1 MYIQTQ
7 LCSLA
12 IMAFLVFFFKRHK
25 RVGLFSERVFW
36 ITLQVA
42 IVSVSLDFLS
52 LVVISKI
59 GSIPQLLVDLV
70 CKLYLCSL
78 VWVGFSALCYAAT
91 DMFSMKDYLRY
102 WRKLFLGLLLACAVI
117 LILPIEYHV
126 EIGEVYT
133 LGPAVLMTYVF
144 ALLFVVGTLV
154 SVVAFGKRMN
164 PARRKSVLTWMFLW
178 IICALIQFFN
188 NQLLLVGFGCG
199 LGMLVLFC
207 TLENPETNMDRK
219 FGCYHMHVLMQ
230 YFKEKFE
237 ERQSLSVLYLSMISQ
252 QNDGNR
258 KEIEDGI
265 MDIIKFT
272 KNHKD
277 VKVFKNVGDELVL
290 VFEDMNAMNNLFR
303 EIQDTFYADHFYKE
317 KNGRSFSM
325 PNTLFVLLP
334 DTAVVNSADEVLR
347 VFNYLKIENL
357 NINST
362 QVSYVNQMILDNLRS
377 DEKYR
382 QMILDA
388 LEDDRVE
395 VFFQPIYSNTHQR
408 FVSAE
413 ALVRIRN
420 KDGGIVPPGQFI
432 PIAERSRLILPLG
445 ERVFEKTCEFI
456 RDSKVLEY
464 GLEYIEIN
472 LSVVQCEQWNLAAH
486 YLKIMEKY
494 GIDPWRINL
503 EITET
508 GSVESKN
515 VLLDNM
521 RQLIGKGVTFS
532 LDDFGNGQSNLDYMI
547 DMPVSVMKLDMNMTK
562 AYFKDLKAQYVVQ
575 ATIKLAHDL
584 DLLVVAEGV
593 ETQEEFEEMRRLG
606 VDDIQGYFFSKPLEA
621 AAFITFLKDR
631 QSVFVDK

>member
-1 MYIQTQ
+1 
-7 LCSLA
+7 
-12 IMAFLVFFFKRHK
+12 
-25 RVGLFSERVFW
+25 
-36 ITLQVA
+36 
-42 IVSVSLDFLS
+42 
-52 LVVISKI
+52 
-59 GSIPQLLVDLV
+59 
-70 CKLYLCSL
+70 
-78 VWVGFSALCYAAT
+78 
-91 DMFSMKDYLRY
+91 
-102 WRKLFLGLLLACAVI
+102 
-117 LILPIEYHV
+117 
-126 EIGEVYT
+126 
-133 LGPAVLMTYVF
+133 
-144 ALLFVVGTLV
+144 
-154 SVVAFGKRMN
+154 
-164 PARRKSVLTWMFLW
+164 
-178 IICALIQFFN
+178 
-188 NQLLLVGFGCG
+188 
-199 LGMLVLFC
+199 
-207 TLENPETNMDRK
+207 
-219 FGCYHMHVLMQ
+219 
-230 YFKEKFE
+230 
-237 ERQSLSVLYLSMISQ
+237 
-252 QNDGNR
+252 
-258 KEIEDGI
+258 
-265 MDIIKFT
+265 
-272 KNHKD
+272 
-277 VKVFKNVGDELVL
+277 
-290 VFEDMNAMNNLFR
+290 
-303 EIQDTFYADHFYKE
+303 
-317 KNGRSFSM
+317 M

-357 NINST
+357 NLNST

-377 DEKYR
+377 DESRY

-408 FVSAE
+408 FISAE
-413 ALVRIRN
+413 ALVRIR
-420 KDGGIVPPGQFI
+420 DREGSIIPPGQFI
-432 PIAERSRLILPLG
+432 PIAENSGLILPLG

-456 RDSKVLEY
+456 RDSRVLEY

-472 LSVVQCEQWNLAAH
+472 LSVVQCEQWNLASH
-486 YLKIMEKY
+486 YLEIMKKY

-521 RQLIGKGVTFS
+521 RELIQEGVSFS

-593 ETQEEFEEMRRLG
+593 ETQEEFDEMRRLG